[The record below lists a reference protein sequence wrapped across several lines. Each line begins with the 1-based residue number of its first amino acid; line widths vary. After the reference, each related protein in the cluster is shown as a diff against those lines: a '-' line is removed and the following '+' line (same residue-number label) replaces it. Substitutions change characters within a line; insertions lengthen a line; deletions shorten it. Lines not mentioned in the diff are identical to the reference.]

1 MRGGMMKMKKIPKET
16 KHITELPICWIK
28 KGEQYRLHTQ
38 TKGNN
43 LPIIRISPK
52 IERTLQKFEAGYRKV
67 KMAQGDMY
75 EFWDENF
82 FETEQLTLPTYTFL
96 FGEYKL
102 IGNNTFENP
111 TRETLEKAFE
121 LESRIKEYLKS
132 EENTIQVYEGEMEEI
147 LATILDGRPSGY
159 IFSESF
165 EEDAEYETEN
175 EHFFVFVLKTYTGE
189 LTGHV
194 LLFNLKKI
202 NSKVNVEVPKE
213 YVAYICGRQG
223 CNLKKWCKKM
233 GIKKINLQTLKE
245 ENR

>member
-1 MRGGMMKMKKIPKET
+1 MRGGKRKMNIPNQA

-28 KGEQYRLHTQ
+28 KGEQHRLHTQ
-38 TKGNN
+38 SKGNN
-43 LPIIRISPK
+43 LPIIRISSK

-67 KMAQGDMY
+67 RMAQGDMY
-75 EFWDENF
+75 EFWNEKF
-82 FETEQLTLPTYTFL
+82 YETEQLTLPTYIFL

-121 LESRIKEYLKS
+121 LESQIKEYLKS
-132 EENTIQVYEGEMEEI
+132 EESTVQLYEGEIEEI
-147 LATILDGRPSGY
+147 LEELLDGRPSTY
-159 IFSESF
+159 IFSKSF

-189 LTGHV
+189 VTGHV
-194 LLFNLKKI
+194 LIFDLKKI

-233 GIKKINLQTLKE
+233 GIKKINLQTTQRGK
-245 ENR
+245 